1 VSAESTVKPASS
13 RLTVGFVIDEGL
25 PRGSRPWEWALG
37 RPSDSAV
44 AVMRFGWIAKYLADE
59 TGGQVR
65 YSLYRPRQSYDAV
78 VFLKSMKAPSRALA
92 RRLREAG
99 TRVISDVN
107 VDYFTPA
114 EGTFYYRGMAPT
126 PEQSASA
133 QEMAGLSDALIAD
146 SIHIEQVC
154 AKHHP
159 QVRWVPDNV
168 EMSLVPPHQSW
179 KPGAKLDL
187 LWSGEAVK
195 LFELLSIENVLR
207 KLASKV
213 RLVLVTNDLTALD
226 RWFEPWKSRFE
237 GLLAAVEHEFVP
249 FKSIAELLKLYA
261 RGGVFISPRF
271 LDNTYNWGHTE
282 WKITLPMSCGRV
294 ALGSPL
300 PSYQEVA
307 RRSGS
312 AGLRLCEN
320 EDDWAA
326 ALDAMLAGDF
336 DFVAEEAA
344 AREVVRAHYS
354 TPVVAAVHRTCVAEV
369 CATHG

>member
-1 VSAESTVKPASS
+1 MSAASTVKPASA
-13 RLTVGFVIDEGL
+13 RLEVGFVIDEGL

-44 AVMRFGWIAKYLADE
+44 AVMRFGWIAKHLARE
-59 TGGQVR
+59 TRGQVR
-65 YSLYRPRQSYDAV
+65 YSLYRPWQRYDAV
-78 VFLKSMKAPSRALA
+78 VFLKSMKTPCRTLA
-92 RRLREAG
+92 RRLRAAG

-146 SIHIEQVC
+146 SIHIAQVC

-159 QVRWVPDNV
+159 KVRCVPDNV
-168 EMSLVPPHQSW
+168 ELSLVPPYQPW
-179 KPGAKLDL
+179 KRGAKLDL

-207 KLASKV
+207 KLARRI
-213 RLVLVTNDLTALD
+213 RLVLVTNDLGALD
-226 RWFEPWKSRFE
+226 RWFDPWKGRFE

-249 FKSIAELLKLYA
+249 FKSVAQLLKLYA
-261 RGGVFISPRF
+261 GGGVFISPRF

-300 PSYQEVA
+300 PSYTEVA
-307 RRSGS
+307 WRSGG

-320 EDDWAA
+320 EDDWTT
-326 ALDAMLAGDF
+326 ALDVMLAGSF
-336 DFVAEEAA
+336 DFAAEETA
-344 AREVVRAHYS
+344 ARDVVRAHYS
-354 TPVVAAVHRTCVAEV
+354 TPVVAEAHHACVAEV
-369 CATHG
+369 CAANG